1 MTTTVFIYDPPPAA
15 PQPKAPSPSS
25 TILSEWQI
33 GFQLLRLGLSSLE
46 LRQLPTGNSEPVMLL
61 PGFMA
66 PEWSMDPLRKYL
78 NWLGYSAVHWGM
90 GVNQGD
96 PERDHAL
103 LAPKVDELAK
113 RSGRPVHL
121 IGWSLGGTIAREV
134 ARIRP
139 RSVAQV
145 ITYGT
150 PVIGG
155 PTYTVGARSYGK
167 EECQRI
173 SNVIDEL
180 DRESPIQVPITAI
193 FTRNDGTVSWPACID
208 RASKDVT
215 HIEVKSSHGSMGLD
229 PDVWRIVAEKLSS
242 QTTN

>member
-1 MTTTVFIYDPPPAA
+1 MTTTVLVYDAPPAA
-15 PQPKAPSPSS
+15 PQPKAPQPSS

-33 GFQLLRLGLSSLE
+33 GFQLFRLGLSSLE
-46 LRQLPTGNSEPVMLL
+46 LRQLPKGNGEPVMLL
-61 PGFMA
+61 PGFLA
-66 PEWSMDPLRKYL
+66 PEWSMEPLRKFL
-78 NWLGYSAVHWGM
+78 DWLGYSAVHWGL
-90 GVNQGD
+90 GVNRGN

-103 LAPKVDELAK
+103 LAPKVVELAQQY
-113 RSGRPVHL
+113 GQPVSL

-134 ARIRP
+134 ARIEP
-139 RSVAQV
+139 ESVAQV

-155 PTYTVGARSYGK
+155 PTYTVGARSYGE

-173 SNVIDEL
+173 SSVIDEL

-229 PDVWRIVAEKLSS
+229 PDVWRVVGEKLSE
-242 QTTN
+242 QRNQ